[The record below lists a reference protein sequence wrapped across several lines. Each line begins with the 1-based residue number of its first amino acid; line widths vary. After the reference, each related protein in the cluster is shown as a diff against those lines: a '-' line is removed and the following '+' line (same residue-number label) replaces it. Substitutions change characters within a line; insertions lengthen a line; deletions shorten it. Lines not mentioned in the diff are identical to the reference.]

1 MSDPE
6 RQANIIAAIEKMPQ
20 WLRHELNAADP
31 KGRERAHEALAAII
45 MAAIESGDG
54 QNI

>member
-6 RQANIIAAIEKMPQ
+6 RQAKIIAAIEKMPQ
-20 WLRHELNAADP
+20 WLRHELNAPDP

-45 MAAIESGDG
+45 IATINGGEADKD
-54 QNI
+54 